1 MTGKQHYSSNQRNMM
16 IPILFLDRR
25 QLKFPLQSPP
35 QPTRVGIRLRV
46 LLCLLFLI
54 PTYFFIPLAT
64 FAQAPPIKEDRTA
77 IQNAHDFYYSQKYSE
92 AIEAYQVLLKTSL
105 RQHSKDEI
113 RMNLGRSYEKL
124 GDDAMALQS
133 FQAVIDDNPDGSYA
147 SQAVHRIGAL
157 FRDRYQYKEAITRC
171 RQLANKYPKTQTAA
185 IARYLVAQYTFAD
198 GGYDEAIENYRGFLN
213 DFPTS
218 PYRNSALNSL
228 IRLYR
233 IRHRHTDAEKLI
245 RTELSHKPNDVNL
258 MDQLAGL
265 YKAQE
270 KYDEAL
276 SLYRTALDQNPTNTD
291 ILKKLGELY
300 AERGQQ
306 DLAAEQ
312 WAKIVQDDPD
322 QAYRYQ
328 QLGSIYTS
336 HQMYEKAVEAYET
349 ALNLSPNSA
358 QLYNRLVDVYKIQG
372 QVDMAVN
379 TCLRALSIVDIGYSG
394 RDTLIQSMA
403 EIYEGAQ
410 QERLFEEI
418 IDRLQVTLRTDSQN
432 PSLVLSLAEAYFY
445 RGSLDLALRT
455 FKQLHQLYAADRGRL
470 LEKYAQ
476 ILERNK
482 NPKAADFYQAIT
494 ELFPNTHLAWVAQM
508 KLVRFYERWGQWND
522 ALAVL
527 TSMTRRNNQ
536 PSAQLLLGHVWLHG
550 IRDPGAAL
558 QVYRALANQ
567 PLSTDQKIQIQLG
580 IATCYILQGK
590 SNKAEIALRPIVDG
604 NSNFKVDAQKLIG
617 DAYLLRGDIEAA
629 VAAYKRVLDIAM
641 SNPLSND
648 SLDRIVLIQSN
659 SDYSNEPLKRYLEA
673 MQSDLNGDTEEAL
686 QLCQETMKEY
696 PTALIVDDLWMLIG
710 GIHEREARYTDAIA
724 AYQQVTVLEE
734 SSIAAEAIAKI
745 ADIYR
750 WELDAPDKA
759 QETYSALI
767 QDYPESVIVAYARQ
781 QLDALMKE
789 KAD

>member
-1 MTGKQHYSSNQRNMM
+1 MM
-16 IPILFLDRR
+16 IPTLFLDRQ
-25 QLKFPLQSPP
+25 QLKLPLQSPP
-35 QPTRVGIRLRV
+35 QPTRVGIRLRA

-54 PTYFFIPLAT
+54 PTYLFIPLAT
-64 FAQAPPIKEDRTA
+64 FAQAPPIKEDRIA

-92 AIEAYQVLLKTSL
+92 AIEAYQVLLKTPL
-105 RQHSKDEI
+105 HQRSKDEI

-233 IRHRHTDAEKLI
+233 IRHRYTDAEKLI
-245 RTELSHKPNDVNL
+245 RAELSHKPNDINL

-276 SLYRTALDQNPTNTD
+276 SLYRTALDQNPNNTD

-349 ALNLSPNSA
+349 ALNLSPKNA
-358 QLYNRLVDVYKIQG
+358 QLYNRLADVYKIQG

-379 TCLRALSIVDIGYSG
+379 TCLRALSVVDIGYSG

-410 QERLFEEI
+410 QEHLFEEI
-418 IDRLQVTLRTDSQN
+418 IDRLQVTLGADSQN
-432 PSLVLSLAEAYFY
+432 SSLVLSLAEVYFY
-445 RGSLDLALRT
+445 RGNLDLALRT
-455 FKQLHQLYAADRGRL
+455 FKRLHQLYAADRGRI

-482 NPKAADFYQAIT
+482 NPKAADFYQAIA
-494 ELFPNTHLAWVAQM
+494 ELFPNTHLAWIAQM
-508 KLVRFYERWGQWND
+508 KLVRFYERWGRWDD
-522 ALAVL
+522 ALTVL
-527 TSMTRRNNQ
+527 ISMTRRSNQ
-536 PSAQLLLGHVWLHG
+536 PSAQLLLGQVWLHG

-558 QVYRALANQ
+558 QVYQALANQ

-580 IATCYILQGK
+580 VATCYILQGK
-590 SNKAEIALRPIVDG
+590 SNEAEIALRPIADG

-673 MQSDLNGDTEEAL
+673 MQSDLSGDTEEAL

-734 SSIAAEAIAKI
+734 SPIAAEATAKI

-750 WELDAPDKA
+750 SELDAPDKA
-759 QETYSALI
+759 QETYSTLI

-789 KAD
+789 KE

>member
-1 MTGKQHYSSNQRNMM
+1 MRVKQHHSSNQRNIM
-16 IPILFLDRR
+16 IPTLFLDRQ
-25 QLKFPLQSPP
+25 QLKLPLQSLP
-35 QPTRVGIRLRV
+35 QSIRVSIRLRI
-46 LLCLLFLI
+46 LLCLLFL
-54 PTYFFIPLAT
+54 TTTWLFMPLT
-64 FAQAPPIKEDRTA
+64 TLAQAPPIKEDRIA

-92 AIEAYQVLLKTSL
+92 AIEAYKALLKTPL
-105 RQHSKDEI
+105 HQPSKDAI

-124 GDDAMALQS
+124 GDDVMALQS
-133 FQAVIDDNPDGSYA
+133 FHAVIDDDPDGSYA

-185 IARYLVAQYTFAD
+185 IARYLIAQYTFAD
-198 GGYDEAIENYRGFLN
+198 GGYDEAIESYRSFLN

-233 IRHRHTDAEKLI
+233 IRHRYTDAEELI
-245 RTELSHKPNDVNL
+245 QVELSHKPDDINL
-258 MDQLAGL
+258 MDQLADL

-276 SLYRTALDQNPTNTD
+276 SLYRTALKQNPKNTD

-336 HQMYEKAVEAYET
+336 HQMYQKAVEAYET
-349 ALNLSPNSA
+349 ALNLSPKSA
-358 QLYNRLVDVYKIQG
+358 QLYNRLADVYKIQG

-379 TCLRALSIVDIGYSG
+379 TYLRALSVVDIGYSG

-410 QERLFEEI
+410 QKRLLEGV
-418 IDRLQVTLRTDSQN
+418 IDRLQVMLRTASQN

-445 RGSLDLALRT
+445 RGDLDLALRN
-455 FKQLHQLYAADRGRL
+455 FKRLHQFYTADRGRL

-482 NPKAADFYQAIT
+482 NPKAADFYQTIA

-508 KLVRFYERWGQWND
+508 KLVRFYERWGRWDD
-522 ALAVL
+522 ALTVL

-536 PSAQLLLGHVWLHG
+536 PAAQLLLGHVWLHG

-558 QVYRALANQ
+558 QVYQALANQ
-567 PLSTDQKIQIQLG
+567 PLTTDQKIQIQLG

-590 SNKAEIALRPIVDG
+590 SKTAEIALRPIADG
-604 NSNFKVDAQKLIG
+604 NSNFKLDAQKLIG
-617 DAYLLRGDIEAA
+617 DAHLLRGAIESA

-673 MQSDLNGDTEEAL
+673 MQSDLSGNTEEAL
-686 QLCQETMKEY
+686 QLCQETMEEY

-710 GIHEREARYTDAIA
+710 GIHERETRYTDAIE

-734 SSIAAEAIAKI
+734 SPIAAEATAKI

-750 WELDAPDKA
+750 WHLNKPSKA
-759 QETYSALI
+759 QETYTTLI

-781 QLDALMKE
+781 QLDALMKQKE
-789 KAD
+789 

>member
-1 MTGKQHYSSNQRNMM
+1 MTGKQYRSSNQRNMM
-16 IPILFLDRR
+16 IPTLFSDCQ
-25 QLKFPLQSPP
+25 QLVLPLQSPL
-35 QPTRVGIRLRV
+35 QPARVRTRLRV
-46 LLCLLFLI
+46 SLCLLFSIITCLC
-54 PTYFFIPLAT
+54 IPLAA
-64 FAQAPPIKEDRTA
+64 FAQAPPIKEDRIA

-92 AIEAYQVLLKTSL
+92 AIEAYKAVLKTPL
-105 RQHSKDEI
+105 HQHSKDSI

-133 FQAVIDDNPDGSYA
+133 FHAVIDDDPDGSYA

-171 RQLANKYPKTQTAA
+171 RQLANKYPNTQTAA

-198 GGYDEAIENYRGFLN
+198 GGYDEAIENYRSFLN

-233 IRHRHTDAEKLI
+233 IRHRYIDAERLI
-245 RTELSHKPNDVNL
+245 QTELSHKPNDINL

-276 SLYRTALDQNPTNTD
+276 SLYRTALEQNPKNTD

-322 QAYRYQ
+322 QTYRYQ

-349 ALNLSPNSA
+349 ALNLNPKSA
-358 QLYNRLVDVYKIQG
+358 QIYNRLADVYKIQG

-379 TCLRALSIVDIGYSG
+379 TYLRALNVVDIGYSG

-403 EIYEGAQ
+403 EIYEGVQ
-410 QERLFEEI
+410 QERLLEGV
-418 IDRLQVTLRTDSQN
+418 IDRLQVMLRVDSQN

-445 RGSLDLALRT
+445 RGNLDLALRT
-455 FKQLHQLYAADRGRL
+455 FKRLHQFYTADRGHL

-482 NPKAADFYQAIT
+482 NPKAANFYQAIT
-494 ELFPNTHLAWVAQM
+494 ELFPNTHLAWAAQM
-508 KLVRFYERWGQWND
+508 KLVRFYERWGRWDN

-527 TSMTRRNNQ
+527 TSMTRQSNQ

-550 IRDPGAAL
+550 IRDTEAAL

-567 PLSTDQKIQIQLG
+567 PLSTDQKMQIQLG
-580 IATCYILQGK
+580 VATCYILQGK
-590 SNKAEIALRPIVDG
+590 SNIAEIALRPIADG
-604 NSNFKVDAQKLIG
+604 NSNFKVEAQKLIG
-617 DAYLLRGDIEAA
+617 DAYLLRGDIESA
-629 VAAYKRVLDIAM
+629 VAAYKGVLDIAM

-659 SDYSNEPLKRYLEA
+659 SDYRNEPLKRYLEA
-673 MQSDLNGDTEEAL
+673 MQSDLSGNTEKAL
-686 QLCQETMKEY
+686 QLCEETMKEY

-734 SSIAAEAIAKI
+734 SPIAAEATAKI

-750 WELDAPDKA
+750 WHLNKPGKA
-759 QETYSALI
+759 QETYTTLI

-789 KAD
+789 KE

>member
-1 MTGKQHYSSNQRNMM
+1 MM
-16 IPILFLDRR
+16 IPTLFLDRQ
-25 QLKFPLQSPP
+25 QLKLPLQSPP
-35 QPTRVGIRLRV
+35 QPTRVGIRLRA

-54 PTYFFIPLAT
+54 PTYLFIPLAT
-64 FAQAPPIKEDRTA
+64 FAQAPPIKEDRIA

-92 AIEAYQVLLKTSL
+92 AIEAYQVLLKTPL
-105 RQHSKDEI
+105 HQRSKDEI

-124 GDDAMALQS
+124 GNDAMALQS

-198 GGYDEAIENYRGFLN
+198 GGYDEAIENYRDFLN

-233 IRHRHTDAEKLI
+233 IRHRYTDAEKLI
-245 RTELSHKPNDVNL
+245 RAELSHKPNDINL

-276 SLYRTALDQNPTNTD
+276 SLYRTALDQNPNNTD

-349 ALNLSPNSA
+349 ALNLSPKNA
-358 QLYNRLVDVYKIQG
+358 QLYNRLADVYKIQG

-379 TCLRALSIVDIGYSG
+379 TCLRALSVVDIGYSG

-410 QERLFEEI
+410 QEHLFEEI
-418 IDRLQVTLRTDSQN
+418 IDRLQVTLGADTQN
-432 PSLVLSLAEAYFY
+432 SSLVLSLAEVYFY
-445 RGSLDLALRT
+445 RGNLDLALRT
-455 FKQLHQLYAADRGRL
+455 FKRLHQLYAADRGRI

-482 NPKAADFYQAIT
+482 NPKAADFYQAIA
-494 ELFPNTHLAWVAQM
+494 ELFPNTHLAWIAQM
-508 KLVRFYERWGQWND
+508 KLVRFYERWGRWDD
-522 ALAVL
+522 ALTVL
-527 TSMTRRNNQ
+527 ISMTRRSNQ
-536 PSAQLLLGHVWLHG
+536 PSAQLLLGQVWLHG

-558 QVYRALANQ
+558 QVYQALANQ

-580 IATCYILQGK
+580 VATCYILQGK
-590 SNKAEIALRPIVDG
+590 SNEAEIALRPIADG

-673 MQSDLNGDTEEAL
+673 MQSDLSGDTEEAL

-710 GIHEREARYTDAIA
+710 GIHEREVRYTDAIA
-724 AYQQVTVLEE
+724 AYQRVTVLEE
-734 SSIAAEAIAKI
+734 SPIAAEATAKI

-750 WELDAPDKA
+750 SELDAPDKA
-759 QETYSALI
+759 QETYSTLI

-789 KAD
+789 KE

>member
-1 MTGKQHYSSNQRNMM
+1 MTGKQHHSSNQRNMV

-35 QPTRVGIRLRV
+35 QPTRVGIRLRA

-54 PTYFFIPLAT
+54 STYFFIPLAA

-92 AIEAYQVLLKTSL
+92 AIEAYQVLLKTPL
-105 RQHSKDEI
+105 HQHSKDEI

-185 IARYLVAQYTFAD
+185 IAHYLVAQYIFAD
-198 GGYDEAIENYRGFLN
+198 GGYDEAIENYRSFLN

-218 PYRNSALNSL
+218 PYRNSALSSL

-233 IRHRHTDAEKLI
+233 IRHRYTDAEKLI
-245 RTELSHKPNDVNL
+245 QTELSHKPNDISL

-276 SLYRTALDQNPTNTD
+276 SLYRTALEQNPKNTD

-328 QLGSIYTS
+328 QGSIYTS
-336 HQMYEKAVEAYET
+336 HQMYQKAVEAYET
-349 ALNLSPNSA
+349 ALNLSPKSA
-358 QLYNRLVDVYKIQG
+358 QLYNRLADVYKIQG

-379 TCLRALSIVDIGYSG
+379 TYLRALSVVEIGYSG
-394 RDTLIQSMA
+394 RGTLVQSMA

-410 QERLFEEI
+410 QERLLEGV
-418 IDRLQVTLRTDSQN
+418 IDRLRMMLRADSQN

-445 RGSLDLALRT
+445 RGDLDLALSN
-455 FKQLHQLYAADRGRL
+455 FKQLHQFYTADRGRL

-482 NPKAADFYQAIT
+482 NPKAADFYQTIA

-508 KLVRFYERWGQWND
+508 KLVRFYERWGRWDD
-522 ALAVL
+522 ALRVL
-527 TSMTRRNNQ
+527 TGMTRRNNQ
-536 PSAQLLLGHVWLHG
+536 PSAQLLLGHVWLRG

-558 QVYRALANQ
+558 HVYQALANQ
-567 PLSTDQKIQIQLG
+567 PLSTDEKIQIQLG
-580 IATCYILQGK
+580 VATCYILQGK
-590 SNKAEIALRPIVDG
+590 SNIAEIALRPIADG
-604 NSNFKVDAQKLIG
+604 NSNFKAEAQKLIG
-617 DAYLLRGDIEAA
+617 DAYLLRGDIETA
-629 VAAYKRVLDIAM
+629 VTAYKRVLDIAM

-673 MQSDLNGDTEEAL
+673 MQSDLSGDTEEAL

-710 GIHEREARYTDAIA
+710 GIHEREARYTDAIT
-724 AYQQVTVLEE
+724 AYQEVTVLEE
-734 SSIAAEAIAKI
+734 SSIAAEATAKI

-750 WELDAPDKA
+750 WRLNQPGKA
-759 QETYSALI
+759 QETYTTLI

-781 QLDALMKE
+781 QLDALMKLTR
-789 KAD
+789 

>member
-1 MTGKQHYSSNQRNMM
+1 MM
-16 IPILFLDRR
+16 IPTLFLDRQ
-25 QLKFPLQSPP
+25 QLKLPPQSPP
-35 QPTRVGIRLRV
+35 QPTRVGIRLRA
-46 LLCLLFLI
+46 LLCLLFSI
-54 PTYFFIPLAT
+54 PTYLFIPLAT
-64 FAQAPPIKEDRTA
+64 FAQTPPIKEDRIA

-92 AIEAYQVLLKTSL
+92 AIEAYQVLLKTPL
-105 RQHSKDEI
+105 HQRSKDEI

-233 IRHRHTDAEKLI
+233 IRHRYTDAEKLI
-245 RTELSHKPNDVNL
+245 RAELSHKPNDINL

-276 SLYRTALDQNPTNTD
+276 SLYRTALDQNPNNTD

-349 ALNLSPNSA
+349 ALNLSPKNA
-358 QLYNRLVDVYKIQG
+358 QLYNRLADVYKIQG

-379 TCLRALSIVDIGYSG
+379 TCLRALSVVDIGYSG

-410 QERLFEEI
+410 QEHLFEEI
-418 IDRLQVTLRTDSQN
+418 IDRLQVTLGADSQN
-432 PSLVLSLAEAYFY
+432 PSLVLSLAEVYFY
-445 RGSLDLALRT
+445 RGNLDLALRT
-455 FKQLHQLYAADRGRL
+455 FKRLHQLYAADRGRI

-482 NPKAADFYQAIT
+482 NPKAADFYQAIA
-494 ELFPNTHLAWVAQM
+494 ELFPNTHLAWIAQM
-508 KLVRFYERWGQWND
+508 KLVRFYERWGRWDD
-522 ALAVL
+522 ALTVL
-527 TSMTRRNNQ
+527 ISMTRRSNQ
-536 PSAQLLLGHVWLHG
+536 PSAQLLLGQVWLHG

-558 QVYRALANQ
+558 QVYQALANQ
-567 PLSTDQKIQIQLG
+567 PLSTDQKMQIQLG
-580 IATCYILQGK
+580 VATCYILQGK
-590 SNKAEIALRPIVDG
+590 SNEAEIALRPIADG

-673 MQSDLNGDTEEAL
+673 MQSDLSGDTEEAL

-710 GIHEREARYTDAIA
+710 GIHEREVRYTDAIA
-724 AYQQVTVLEE
+724 AYQRVTVLEE
-734 SSIAAEAIAKI
+734 SPIAAEATAKI

-750 WELDAPDKA
+750 SELDAPDKA
-759 QETYSALI
+759 QETYSTLI

-789 KAD
+789 KE

>member
-1 MTGKQHYSSNQRNMM
+1 MTGKQHHSSNQRNMV
-16 IPILFLDRR
+16 IPTLFLDRQ
-25 QLKFPLQSPP
+25 QLKLPLQSPP

-54 PTYFFIPLAT
+54 PTYLFIPLAT
-64 FAQAPPIKEDRTA
+64 FAQAPSIKEDRIA

-92 AIEAYQVLLKTSL
+92 AIEAYQVLLKTPL
-105 RQHSKDEI
+105 HQRSKDEI

-124 GDDAMALQS
+124 GNDAMALQS

-198 GGYDEAIENYRGFLN
+198 GGYDEAIENFRGFLN

-233 IRHRHTDAEKLI
+233 IRHRYTDAEKLI
-245 RTELSHKPNDVNL
+245 RAELSHKPNDINL

-276 SLYRTALDQNPTNTD
+276 SLYRTALDQNPNNTD

-349 ALNLSPNSA
+349 ALNLSPKNA
-358 QLYNRLVDVYKIQG
+358 QLYNRLADVYKIQG

-379 TCLRALSIVDIGYSG
+379 TCLRALSVVDIGYSG

-410 QERLFEEI
+410 QEHLFEEI
-418 IDRLQVTLRTDSQN
+418 IDRLQVTLGADSQN
-432 PSLVLSLAEAYFY
+432 SSLVLSLAEVYFY
-445 RGSLDLALRT
+445 RGNLDLALRT
-455 FKQLHQLYAADRGRL
+455 FKRLHQLYAADRGRI

-482 NPKAADFYQAIT
+482 NPKAADFYQAIA
-494 ELFPNTHLAWVAQM
+494 ELFPNTHLAWIAQM
-508 KLVRFYERWGQWND
+508 KLVRFYERWGRWDD
-522 ALAVL
+522 ALTVL
-527 TSMTRRNNQ
+527 ISMTRRSNQ
-536 PSAQLLLGHVWLHG
+536 PSAQLLLGQVWLHG

-558 QVYRALANQ
+558 QVYQALANQ

-580 IATCYILQGK
+580 VATCYILQGK
-590 SNKAEIALRPIVDG
+590 SNEAEIALRPIADG

-673 MQSDLNGDTEEAL
+673 MQSDLSGDTEEAL

-734 SSIAAEAIAKI
+734 SPIAAEATAKI

-750 WELDAPDKA
+750 SELDAPDKA
-759 QETYSALI
+759 QETYSTLI

-789 KAD
+789 KE

>member
-1 MTGKQHYSSNQRNMM
+1 
-16 IPILFLDRR
+16 
-25 QLKFPLQSPP
+25 
-35 QPTRVGIRLRV
+35 
-46 LLCLLFLI
+46 
-54 PTYFFIPLAT
+54 
-64 FAQAPPIKEDRTA
+64 
-77 IQNAHDFYYSQKYSE
+77 
-92 AIEAYQVLLKTSL
+92 
-105 RQHSKDEI
+105 
-113 RMNLGRSYEKL
+113 
-124 GDDAMALQS
+124 
-133 FQAVIDDNPDGSYA
+133 
-147 SQAVHRIGAL
+147 
-157 FRDRYQYKEAITRC
+157 
-171 RQLANKYPKTQTAA
+171 
-185 IARYLVAQYTFAD
+185 
-198 GGYDEAIENYRGFLN
+198 
-213 DFPTS
+213 
-218 PYRNSALNSL
+218 
-228 IRLYR
+228 
-233 IRHRHTDAEKLI
+233 
-245 RTELSHKPNDVNL
+245 
-258 MDQLAGL
+258 
-265 YKAQE
+265 
-270 KYDEAL
+270 
-276 SLYRTALDQNPTNTD
+276 
-291 ILKKLGELY
+291 
-300 AERGQQ
+300 
-306 DLAAEQ
+306 
-312 WAKIVQDDPD
+312 
-322 QAYRYQ
+322 
-328 QLGSIYTS
+328 
-336 HQMYEKAVEAYET
+336 MYEKAVDAYET

-410 QERLFEEI
+410 QERLFEGVIEK
-418 IDRLQVTLRTDSQN
+418 LQAMLKTNSRN
-432 PSLVLSLAEAYFY
+432 PSLVLSLAEVYFY
-445 RGSLDLALRT
+445 GGNLDLALKN
-455 FKQLHQLYAADRGRL
+455 FKRLHQLYSADRGRI

-482 NPKAADFYQAIT
+482 NPKAADFYQAIA

-536 PSAQLLLGHVWLHG
+536 PSVQLLLGHVWLHG

-580 IATCYILQGK
+580 VATCYILQGK

-696 PTALIVDDLWMLIG
+696 PTALIVDDLWMLVG
-710 GIHEREARYTDAIA
+710 EIHQRETRYLDAIA
-724 AYQQVTVLEE
+724 AYQQVAVLEG
-734 SSIAAEAIAKI
+734 SPIAAEAAAKI

-750 WELDAPDKA
+750 WHLNEPDKA
-759 QETYSALI
+759 RETYSALI

>member
-1 MTGKQHYSSNQRNMM
+1 MM
-16 IPILFLDRR
+16 IPTLFLDRQ
-25 QLKFPLQSPP
+25 QLKLPPQSPL
-35 QPTRVGIRLRV
+35 QPTRVGIRLRA

-54 PTYFFIPLAT
+54 PTYLFIPLAT
-64 FAQAPPIKEDRTA
+64 FAQAPPIKEDRIA

-92 AIEAYQVLLKTSL
+92 AIEAYQVLLKTPL
-105 RQHSKDEI
+105 HQRSKDEI

-233 IRHRHTDAEKLI
+233 IRHRYTDAEKLI
-245 RTELSHKPNDVNL
+245 RAELSHKPNDINL

-276 SLYRTALDQNPTNTD
+276 SLYRTALDQNPNNTD

-349 ALNLSPNSA
+349 ALNLSPKNA
-358 QLYNRLVDVYKIQG
+358 QLYNRLADVYKIQG

-379 TCLRALSIVDIGYSG
+379 TCLRALSVVDIGYSG

-410 QERLFEEI
+410 QEHLFEEI
-418 IDRLQVTLRTDSQN
+418 IDRLQVTLGADSQN
-432 PSLVLSLAEAYFY
+432 PSLVLSLAEVYFY
-445 RGSLDLALRT
+445 RGNLDLALRT
-455 FKQLHQLYAADRGRL
+455 FKRLHQLYAADRGRI

-482 NPKAADFYQAIT
+482 NPKAADFYQAIA
-494 ELFPNTHLAWVAQM
+494 ELFPNTHLAWIAQM
-508 KLVRFYERWGQWND
+508 KLVRFYERWGRWDD
-522 ALAVL
+522 ALTVL
-527 TSMTRRNNQ
+527 ISMTRRSNQ
-536 PSAQLLLGHVWLHG
+536 PSAQLLLGQVWLHG

-558 QVYRALANQ
+558 QVYQALANQ

-580 IATCYILQGK
+580 VATCYILQGK
-590 SNKAEIALRPIVDG
+590 SNEAEIALRPIADG

-673 MQSDLNGDTEEAL
+673 MQSDLSGDTEEAL

-734 SSIAAEAIAKI
+734 SPIAAEATAKI

-750 WELDAPDKA
+750 SELDAPDKA
-759 QETYSALI
+759 QETYSTLI

-789 KAD
+789 KE